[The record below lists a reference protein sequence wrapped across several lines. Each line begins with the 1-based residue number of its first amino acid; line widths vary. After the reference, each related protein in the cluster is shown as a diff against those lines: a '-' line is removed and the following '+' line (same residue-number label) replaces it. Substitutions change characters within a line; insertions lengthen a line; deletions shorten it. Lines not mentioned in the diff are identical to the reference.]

1 MAVLTY
7 KCPNCGAQLIFRPE
21 SQHFVC
27 DYCGSHFAQPELDKM
42 APVAGNHEENKSREQ
57 MEETVSYQCP
67 SCGAQL
73 MTTGTTAATY
83 CYYCHNPVT
92 VSGRLSGQWQPDAI
106 IPFSV
111 SAEQAKEKFMQ
122 WCKRNPFVDRRFFS
136 ESQIEKLS
144 GVYFPFWLVSG
155 KSKVAA
161 EATARNIRIWVSGE
175 TEYTET
181 SVYSLIREGEMSTRN
196 YDIVALNRE
205 ETTLLEGILTYDYSQ
220 IKPFSAAYLSGF
232 QAERRNQERSDLEE
246 QVRNKM
252 REHATRLLQESFD
265 GFTTISLH
273 NCDIEEKSTDWKYLL
288 LPAWILTYQYHG
300 KKYFFAMNGQ
310 NGMVNGKLPISIWR
324 MAKLF
329 GLVSGISFILL
340 TIGGYFL

>member
-42 APVAGNHEENKSREQ
+42 APVADNHEENKSREQ

-161 EATARNIRIWVSGE
+161 VATARNIRIWV
-175 TEYTET
+175 
-181 SVYSLIREGEMSTRN
+181 
-196 YDIVALNRE
+196 
-205 ETTLLEGILTYDYSQ
+205 
-220 IKPFSAAYLSGF
+220 
-232 QAERRNQERSDLEE
+232 
-246 QVRNKM
+246 
-252 REHATRLLQESFD
+252 
-265 GFTTISLH
+265 
-273 NCDIEEKSTDWKYLL
+273 
-288 LPAWILTYQYHG
+288 
-300 KKYFFAMNGQ
+300 
-310 NGMVNGKLPISIWR
+310 
-324 MAKLF
+324 
-329 GLVSGISFILL
+329 
-340 TIGGYFL
+340 